1 MRGELESEEE
11 HESDERKVEL
21 KWNGRMKKRMENGEF
36 EMMKFRSESGGK
48 KEKQKP
54 ETMGKV
60 VIALL
65 WISLSFCIVNC

>member
-1 MRGELESEEE
+1 MKWKNEE
-11 HESDERKVEL
+11 
-21 KWNGRMKKRMENGEF
+21 ENGEF

-48 KEKQKP
+48 KQKQKP

-65 WISLSFCIVNC
+65 